1 MKLYGMPTMPRRL
14 RSSEASQ
21 ERHGTM
27 KRVFISISLILMCLL
42 ASCSMAGNDPDD
54 TDNPGLDQPTNPAEP
69 ETPAGPE
76 EPEQAP
82 LSRPYISFIDFV
94 NPGLS
99 TAAVTMSTSESNAEI
114 YYTTDGSTPS
124 EDNGTEYNWN
134 KRTLHCGSLICKG
147 VPVSSGC
154 TVKAVTFKDDR
165 YSEVVSFQVPS
176 EPTLDPPTIFIRGE
190 DGDLVVISMQTNDSA
205 ATIYFTRDGSTPTA
219 ESMIYEN
226 QKTTHVLPGNLIV
239 SGTIAGHG
247 DTVKAF
253 AHSTRYG
260 LTSDITTLYI
270 D

>member
-1 MKLYGMPTMPRRL
+1 MKKPLTIL
-14 RSSEASQ
+14 
-21 ERHGTM
+21 
-27 KRVFISISLILMCLL
+27 FILICLL
-42 ASCSMAGNDPDD
+42 ASCSMDGGNPDD
-54 TDNPGLDQPTNPAEP
+54 TDNPGLDQPTNPDEP

-114 YYTTDGSTPS
+114 WYTTDGSTPS
-124 EDNGTEYNWN
+124 EDNGIEYNWN

-147 VPVSSGC
+147 VPVSAGC
-154 TVKAVTFKDDR
+154 TVKAVTFKDGR
-165 YSEVVSFQVPS
+165 YSEMVSFQVPS

-205 ATIYFTRDGSTPTA
+205 ATIYFTRDGSTPTT
-219 ESMIYEN
+219 ESMIYSR
-226 QKTTHVLPGNLIV
+226 QATQHILPGNKIV
-239 SGTIAGHG
+239 TGTIASHG
-247 DTVKAF
+247 STVKAF
-253 AHSTRYG
+253 AYSTRYG
-260 LTSDITTLYI
+260 LTSEITTVHI

>member
-1 MKLYGMPTMPRRL
+1 
-14 RSSEASQ
+14 
-21 ERHGTM
+21 M
-27 KRVFISISLILMCLL
+27 KRVFLSISLILMCLL
-42 ASCSMAGNDPDD
+42 ASCSMGGGNPDD
-54 TDNPGLDQPTNPAEP
+54 TDNPSLNQPADPVEP

-76 EPEQAP
+76 ETEAP
-82 LSRPYISFIDFV
+82 LGRPYISFIDFV

-99 TAAVTMSTSESNAEI
+99 TVAVTMSTSEDNAEI

-124 EDNGTEYNWN
+124 KDNGTEYNWN

-154 TVKAVTFKDDR
+154 TVKAVTFKDGR

-205 ATIYFTRDGSTPTA
+205 ATIYFTRDGSTPTT
-219 ESMIYEN
+219 ESMIYSR
-226 QKTTHVLPGNLIV
+226 QATQHILPGNKV
-239 SGTIAGHG
+239 VTGTIASHG
-247 DTVKAF
+247 STVKAF

-260 LTSDITTLYI
+260 LTSDITTVYI

>member
-1 MKLYGMPTMPRRL
+1 
-14 RSSEASQ
+14 
-21 ERHGTM
+21 
-27 KRVFISISLILMCLL
+27 MCLL
-42 ASCSMAGNDPDD
+42 VSCNMAGSDPGN
-54 TDNPGLDQPTNPAEP
+54 TDNPSLDQPTNPVEP
-69 ETPAGPE
+69 ETPVELE

-114 YYTTDGSTPS
+114 YYTTDGSTPT

-134 KRTLHCGSLICKG
+134 KRTLLCGSLICKG
-147 VPVSSGC
+147 VPVSAGC
-154 TVKAVTFKDDR
+154 TVKAVTFRDGR
-165 YSEVVSFQVPS
+165 YSDVVSFQVPS

-190 DGDLVVISMQTNDSA
+190 DGNLVVISMQTNDSA
-205 ATIYFTRDGSTPTA
+205 ATIYFTRDGSTPTT

-239 SGTIAGHG
+239 SGTIAEHG

>member
-1 MKLYGMPTMPRRL
+1 M
-14 RSSEASQ
+14 
-21 ERHGTM
+21 
-27 KRVFISISLILMCLL
+27 
-42 ASCSMAGNDPDD
+42 
-54 TDNPGLDQPTNPAEP
+54 
-69 ETPAGPE
+69 
-76 EPEQAP
+76 
-82 LSRPYISFIDFV
+82 
-94 NPGLS
+94 
-99 TAAVTMSTSESNAEI
+99 
-114 YYTTDGSTPS
+114 
-124 EDNGTEYNWN
+124 
-134 KRTLHCGSLICKG
+134 
-147 VPVSSGC
+147 
-154 TVKAVTFKDDR
+154 
-165 YSEVVSFQVPS
+165 PS

-190 DGDLVVISMQTNDSA
+190 DGNLVVISMQTNDSA

>member
-1 MKLYGMPTMPRRL
+1 MKKPLTIL
-14 RSSEASQ
+14 
-21 ERHGTM
+21 
-27 KRVFISISLILMCLL
+27 FILICLL
-42 ASCSMAGNDPDD
+42 ASCSMDGGNSDD
-54 TDNPGLDQPTNPAEP
+54 TDNPGLDQPTNPNEP

-154 TVKAVTFKDDR
+154 TVKAVTFKDGR

-176 EPTLDPPTIFIRGE
+176 KPTLDPPTIFIRGE
-190 DGDLVVISMQTNDSA
+190 DGNLVVISMQTNDSA
-205 ATIYFTRDGSTPTA
+205 ATIYFTRDGSTPTT
-219 ESMIYEN
+219 ESMIYSR
-226 QKTTHVLPGNLIV
+226 QATQHILSGNKV
-239 SGTIAGHG
+239 VTGTIASHG
-247 DTVKAF
+247 STVKAF

>member
-1 MKLYGMPTMPRRL
+1 
-14 RSSEASQ
+14 
-21 ERHGTM
+21 M

-42 ASCSMAGNDPDD
+42 ASCSMAGSNPDD
-54 TDNPGLDQPTNPAEP
+54 TDKPSLDQPSNPTEP

-76 EPEQAP
+76 EPVQAP
-82 LSRPYISFIDFV
+82 LSLPYISFIDFV

-99 TAAVTMSTSESNAEI
+99 TAAVTMLTSESNADI
-114 YYTTDGSTPS
+114 YYTTDGSMPS

-154 TVKAVTFKDDR
+154 TVKAVTFKDGR

-190 DGDLVVISMQTNDSA
+190 DGDLVVISMQTNDSV
-205 ATIYFTRDGSTPTA
+205 ATIYFTRDGSTPTT
-219 ESMIYEN
+219 ESMIYSR
-226 QKTTHVLPGNLIV
+226 QAIQHILPGNKV
-239 SGTIAGHG
+239 VTGTIASHG
-247 DTVKAF
+247 STVKAF
-253 AHSTRYG
+253 AYSTRYG
-260 LTSDITTLYI
+260 LTSDITTVYI

>member
-1 MKLYGMPTMPRRL
+1 MHQKL
-14 RSSEASQ
+14 RSSEVSM
-21 ERHGTM
+21 EKHETM
-27 KRVFISISLILMCLL
+27 KRVLLSISLILICLL
-42 ASCSMAGNDPDD
+42 ASCSMAGSNPDD
-54 TDNPGLDQPTNPAEP
+54 TDNPSLDQPANPTEP

-99 TAAVTMSTSESNAEI
+99 TAAVTMSTSESKAEI
-114 YYTTDGSTPS
+114 YYTTDGSSPS
-124 EDNGTEYNWN
+124 ENNGTEYNWN

-147 VPVSSGC
+147 VPVSAGC
-154 TVKAVTFKDDR
+154 TVKAVTLKDGR

-190 DGDLVVISMQTNDSA
+190 DGNLVVISMQTNDSA
-205 ATIYFTRDGSTPTA
+205 ATIYFTRDGSTPTT

-260 LTSDITTLYI
+260 LTSDITTTFI
-270 D
+270 E